1 MSRALHLGLALALLS
16 GCGLSR
22 ERNRRDDGG
31 VDATVAPDDAETDAF
46 VPEDSGADAGVDA
59 FVPDAFVPE
68 PDGGPAC
75 ECVAT
80 SECESAACVDGVCV
94 RGPVSDGAECGEV
107 VMGAPSGVCVA
118 GGCVARG
125 CGDGFV
131 EPGPSDDAPDAPARE
146 ACDDGNLLD
155 GDACSASCTPTSFV
169 VDRAPDLEYAPALES
184 GQPRALAVEGQ
195 GRVLLIY
202 QRYDGAP
209 GPLLGQR
216 FDPGGVRLGDVI
228 TIGSPMGLA
237 SVAGLP
243 SGGWVVA
250 YERSV
255 TSVMSQAAVF
265 RTVSPEGVLGPERR
279 AGTVDLQERD
289 ARVAAL
295 GDGFVVTFDRQTM
308 FEERLYARR
317 FSATGTTLGPEVLV
331 HAAMQVRWAS
341 IASEGEGDDLRWIAT
356 WQADFLSSN
365 PRVEARR
372 FRNDTALDGSPLVI
386 AEGAFRPYAA
396 SARSPG
402 TPADTSADRVRFL
415 VAYEGDGLALQ
426 PVPMSPRASWP
437 PAILFPASAP
447 EGQDAFP
454 TVVPRHGPGLAGAP
468 PALVGFVSRYG
479 HRDVSP
485 GITATVALPTDAVT
499 RLEDAFDLGLAED
512 GLALAASPRGTWIA
526 WIESGFDGALRLF
539 LLPN

>member
-265 RTVSPEGVLGPERR
+265 RTVSPEGVLGRSICKSVTRAWRR
-279 AGTVDLQERD
+279 SGTASSSPSIDRRCSRSGST
-289 ARVAAL
+289 RVA
-295 GDGFVVTFDRQTM
+295 
-308 FEERLYARR
+308 
-317 FSATGTTLGPEVLV
+317 
-331 HAAMQVRWAS
+331 
-341 IASEGEGDDLRWIAT
+341 
-356 WQADFLSSN
+356 
-365 PRVEARR
+365 
-372 FRNDTALDGSPLVI
+372 SP
-386 AEGAFRPYAA
+386 
-396 SARSPG
+396 
-402 TPADTSADRVRFL
+402 
-415 VAYEGDGLALQ
+415 
-426 PVPMSPRASWP
+426 P
-437 PAILFPASAP
+437 PAPPSGPRCWCTPRCRCVGRRSRAKGRATTFVGSRL
-447 EGQDAFP
+447 GRP
-454 TVVPRHGPGLAGAP
+454 T
-468 PALVGFVSRYG
+468 S
-479 HRDVSP
+479 
-485 GITATVALPTDAVT
+485 
-499 RLEDAFDLGLAED
+499 
-512 GLALAASPRGTWIA
+512 
-526 WIESGFDGALRLF
+526 
-539 LLPN
+539 